1 MARVAGERERARLVR
16 RPFVVRTDTG
26 DTISCEVDAIEEKSA
41 AASTAADLAPRS
53 ASAEGG
59 GGLMGLED
67 DSRAD
72 CVVLCHGQWSSMYD
86 PLMLAISEG
95 ILRFHG
101 DGAAG
106 APADAS
112 GRRGRKTEVIRMSFT
127 TSKTEPFSGYFKER
141 EELRCVVQH
150 LQDTKRRVRCVV
162 GHSKGA
168 TVVSLFASKY
178 EKNEGKSLGNE
189 ACLICISGRFDMR
202 KGVARSI
209 GEDIVDYIESTGKP
223 QLVVISKPRPRD
235 PFWLTKERLEERASI
250 NMEQVMMGIN
260 NDEADNNWRLCVIH
274 GERDERIPVD
284 DSKGYVRAFDAG
296 NASQSVASELHIIEE
311 ANHCFTNPVHRKQ
324 LVTFVSE
331 FFHKHMSR
339 FSLST

>member
-41 AASTAADLAPRS
+41 AASTAAALAPRS

-72 CVVLCHGQWSSMYD
+72 CVVICHGQWSSMYD

-141 EELRCVVQH
+141 EELR
-150 LQDTKRRVRCVV
+150 
-162 GHSKGA
+162 
-168 TVVSLFASKY
+168 
-178 EKNEGKSLGNE
+178 
-189 ACLICISGRFDMR
+189 
-202 KGVARSI
+202 
-209 GEDIVDYIESTGKP
+209 
-223 QLVVISKPRPRD
+223 
-235 PFWLTKERLEERASI
+235 
-250 NMEQVMMGIN
+250 
-260 NDEADNNWRLCVIH
+260 
-274 GERDERIPVD
+274 
-284 DSKGYVRAFDAG
+284 
-296 NASQSVASELHIIEE
+296 
-311 ANHCFTNPVHRKQ
+311 
-324 LVTFVSE
+324 
-331 FFHKHMSR
+331 
-339 FSLST
+339 